1 MIVRT
6 RHDSLQLITQP
17 DHARLA
23 GRVIDRASAL
33 TDHPRRQSILRAAYG
48 HDNGWIEPDAAPS
61 VLAGTGRVADFINA
75 PADLRQGVWPRGV
88 ATLADDPWAAALVAH
103 HAIAVYDRFHGD
115 PSWVPFFERMTA
127 IRDRL
132 IADTTR
138 SLDDLRADYWFVR
151 LADLISLSFCTGS
164 TDRFPHG
171 AGGVQL
177 TGARVVVTPDVFD
190 GAAVPLEIETVV
202 LPNRVFESDADL
214 RGAIAV
220 AGRSTLRGEASG
232 GRPGASVAM

>member
-23 GRVIDRASAL
+23 GRVIERASAL
-33 TDHPRRQSILRAAYG
+33 ADHPRRPSLLRAAYG

-103 HAIAVYDRFHGD
+103 HAVAVYGRFYGD

-127 IRDRL
+127 IRDQL

-138 SLDDLRADYWFVR
+138 KLDDLRADYWFVR

-190 GAAVPLEIETVV
+190 GAAVPLEIDAVV
-202 LPNRVFESDADL
+202 LPNRMFESDADL

-220 AGRSTLRGEASG
+220 AGRVTLRGEASG
-232 GRPGASVAM
+232 GVPGVTVAT